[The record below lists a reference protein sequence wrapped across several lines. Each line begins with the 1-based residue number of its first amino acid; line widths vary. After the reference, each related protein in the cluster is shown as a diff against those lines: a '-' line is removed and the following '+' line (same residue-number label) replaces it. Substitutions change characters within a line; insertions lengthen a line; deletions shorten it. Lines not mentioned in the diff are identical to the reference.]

1 MTIFTCWTG
10 GVFVHPDP
18 YGWHGGVAYKP
29 VFPTSINACYEFDTA
44 WAQAAQGN
52 NWRYFE
58 WGQRLAAQHAKG
70 HWVYRIV

>member
-1 MTIFTCWTG
+1 MAVFTCWTG
-10 GVFVHPDP
+10 DAYVVKVSP
-18 YGWHGGVAYKP
+18 YYECGYYP
-29 VFPTSINACYEFDTA
+29 IFPTSINACYEFDTA

-58 WGQRLAAQHAKG
+58 WGQRLAAQHARG